1 MTYTTTVADQVMKFC
16 PGCNRI
22 QYVWKGQLL
31 STCLE
36 TKIVFVNIRWTNGL
50 CQTWIPGKIDA
61 VFAEKLGCAK
71 TSELLTE
78 VAARSR
84 EEATVMLQ
92 D

>member
-50 CQTWIPGKIDA
+50 C
-61 VFAEKLGCAK
+61 
-71 TSELLTE
+71 
-78 VAARSR
+78 
-84 EEATVMLQ
+84 
-92 D
+92 